1 MAAVFCKLFHR
12 QIIHYLAQKKSLVCI
27 IEHISVNYL
36 ANTHV
41 IVSFFNFLHCS
52 PMGVFEMAKFEAGT
66 KGLMDAVVEATKAG
80 KTTIIGKKSINI
92 VQKDTR
98 NMSVVFST

>member
-1 MAAVFCKLFHR
+1 
-12 QIIHYLAQKKSLVCI
+12 
-27 IEHISVNYL
+27 
-36 ANTHV
+36 
-41 IVSFFNFLHCS
+41 
-52 PMGVFEMAKFEAGT
+52 MAKFEAGT

-98 NMSVVFST
+98 NMTVVFST

>member
-1 MAAVFCKLFHR
+1 M
-12 QIIHYLAQKKSLVCI
+12 
-27 IEHISVNYL
+27 NYL

-80 KTTIIGKKSINI
+80 KTTIIGKNP
-92 VQKDTR
+92 
-98 NMSVVFST
+98 STLCKRIPGI

>member
-1 MAAVFCKLFHR
+1 
-12 QIIHYLAQKKSLVCI
+12 
-27 IEHISVNYL
+27 
-36 ANTHV
+36 
-41 IVSFFNFLHCS
+41 
-52 PMGVFEMAKFEAGT
+52 MGVFEMAKFEAGT

-98 NMSVVFST
+98 NMSVVFSTSPWDNVSRICCYPNQQLAIITQKKTSWFLMVPVIEHAV